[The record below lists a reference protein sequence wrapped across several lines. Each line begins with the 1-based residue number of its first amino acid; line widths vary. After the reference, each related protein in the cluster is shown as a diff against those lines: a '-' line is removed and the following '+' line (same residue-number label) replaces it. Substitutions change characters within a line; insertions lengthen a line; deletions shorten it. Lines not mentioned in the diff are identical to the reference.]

1 MRLGTMARLGLLLTC
16 ATLGAVSPA
25 LSQEKKV
32 MSATDMWGLK
42 RLSPP
47 ALSPD
52 GKSAVVT
59 VSVFDLKTDKRA
71 ADLWLFPVDGG
82 PARQLTT
89 DPAAESDA
97 VWSPDGKYIAF
108 IARRD
113 DDKAPQL
120 YILPVG
126 GGEAKRVTA
135 VPTGVRTPKWLP
147 DGRGLVFM
155 TRVWTDLSTWD
166 DQAKRLKE
174 QEESKMTAKVW
185 DKAPIAYFDRYLDD
199 RENHLYATDI
209 DGAAPRA
216 ITLGSGVS
224 VQYNEG
230 SAPFDISPDDKEIA
244 FPVNVDKVGNRPN
257 TDLFTIA
264 VTGGQATNLTPDN
277 TTGPDSNPA
286 YSPDGKYLAY
296 AKRTIYGFYGE
307 NAKLIVRERAT
318 GAARDITEGFDRS
331 AGAYAWTSD
340 SSALYGAVDDASVQR
355 VYRYDP
361 KGKEK
366 PRRVT
371 DGSTGDVTDVEV
383 AGKSLVGLRQSISAP
398 AELVA
403 IEPKSGKVR
412 DISAANA
419 QAMAGFHMGKVESV
433 TYKGANNADI
443 QMWVVYPPDFD
454 PSKKYPAM
462 MLVHGGPH
470 NAISDAFSYRWNA
483 QVFAGWGYVV
493 TWHNFHGSSGFGQ
506 AFTDSINPE
515 WGEVPYQDTMKAADW
530 LAAKPFIDK
539 DRMLAAGASYGGYL
553 TSFILGREHPFK
565 TLVIHA
571 AVYNLYTQY
580 AADFSG
586 SQARFKEFW
595 DDQDNIARNSPHM
608 QAGNFKTPTLV
619 LHGEQDLRVPI
630 NHGIE
635 LFNTLQRRGVES
647 RLVYFPDENHWVL
660 KPQNSVFW
668 YGEVE
673 RWVKAHVKPGPSA
686 PGM

>member
-1 MRLGTMARLGLLLTC
+1 MRFGSFARVGLLL
-16 ATLGAVSPA
+16 GAASVALAAPA
-25 LSQEKKV
+25 LAQQKKV
-32 MSATDMWGLK
+32 MSAADMWGLK
-42 RLSPP
+42 RVASP

-52 GKSAVVT
+52 GKSAVVS
-59 VSVFDLKTDKRA
+59 VSIFDLKTDKRA

-89 DPAAESDA
+89 DPAAEADA

-108 IARRD
+108 TAKRD
-113 DDKAPQL
+113 DDKAPQI
-120 YILPVG
+120 YVLPVG
-126 GGEAKRVTA
+126 GGEAKRVTS
-135 VPTGVRTPKWLP
+135 VPTGARTPKWLA
-147 DGRGLVFM
+147 DGKGLVFM
-155 TRVWTDLSTWD
+155 SRVWTDLPTWD
-166 DQAKRLKE
+166 DQAKRLKDR
-174 QEESKMTAKVW
+174 EETKMSAKVW
-185 DKAPIAYFDRYLDD
+185 DKAPIAYFDHYLDD

-230 SAPFDISPDDKEIA
+230 GAPFDISPDGKEIA
-244 FPVNVDKVGNRPN
+244 FPVNVDKVGNRLN
-257 TDLFTIA
+257 IDLFTIA
-264 VTGGQATNLTPDN
+264 VAGGTATNITPDN
-277 TTGPDSNPA
+277 KTGPDSNPVYA
-286 YSPDGKYLAY
+286 PDGKSLAY
-296 AKRTIYGFYGE
+296 NQRTIFGFYGE
-307 NAKLIVRERAT
+307 NAKLIVRDRAT
-318 GAARDITEGFDRS
+318 GATRNITDGFDRS
-331 AGAYAWTSD
+331 ASDFSWTDD

-366 PRRVT
+366 PRRIT

-383 AGKSLVGLRQSISAP
+383 AGKSLVALRQSISAP

-403 IEPKSGKVR
+403 IDARSGKIR

-419 QAMAGFHMGKVESV
+419 QTLAGFQMGKVESV

-443 QMWVVYPPDFD
+443 QMWVVYPPNFD
-454 PSKKYPAM
+454 PAKKYPAM

-470 NAISDAFSYRWNA
+470 NAITDAFSYRWNA

-539 DRMLAAGASYGGYL
+539 NRLLAAGASYGGYL
-553 TSFILGREHPFK
+553 NSFILGREHPFK

-571 AVYNLYTQY
+571 PVYNLYTQY

-595 DDQDNIARNSPHM
+595 DDQANIARNSPHM
-608 QAGNFKTPTLV
+608 QAGNFKTPSLI

-673 RWVKAHVKPGPSA
+673 RWTKAHVTPGPA
-686 PGM
+686 N

>member
-1 MRLGTMARLGLLLTC
+1 MGFGCFARVGLLLGV
-16 ATLGAVSPA
+16 ASVAFAAPVMA
-25 LSQEKKV
+25 QEKKV
-32 MSATDMWGLK
+32 MTATDMWGLK
-42 RLSPP
+42 RVASP

-52 GKSAVVT
+52 GKSAVVS

-89 DPAAESDA
+89 DPAAEADA

-108 IARRD
+108 TAKRD
-113 DDKAPQL
+113 DDKAPQI
-120 YILPVG
+120 YVLPVG
-126 GGEAKRVTA
+126 GGEAKRVTT
-135 VPTGVRTPKWLP
+135 VPTGARTPKWLA
-147 DGRGLVFM
+147 DGKGLVFM
-155 TRVWTDLSTWD
+155 SRVWTDLSTWD
-166 DQAKRLKE
+166 DQAKRLKDR
-174 QEESKMTAKVW
+174 EESKMTARVW
-185 DKAPIAYFDRYLDD
+185 DKAPIAYFDHYLDD
-199 RENHLYATDI
+199 RQNHLYTTDI

-230 SAPFDISPDDKEIA
+230 GAPFDISPDGKEIA

-257 TDLFTIA
+257 IDLFTIA
-264 VTGGQATNLTPDN
+264 VAGGAATNITPDN
-277 TTGPDSNPA
+277 KTGPDSNPV
-286 YSPDGKYLAY
+286 YSPDGKSLAY
-296 AKRTIYGFYGE
+296 NQRTIFGFYGE
-307 NAKLIVRERAT
+307 NAKLMVRDRAT
-318 GAARDITEGFDRS
+318 GATRNITDGFDRS
-331 AGAYAWTSD
+331 ASDFSWTDD
-340 SSALYGAVDDASVQR
+340 SAALYGAVDDASVQR

-383 AGKSLVGLRQSISAP
+383 AGKSLVALRQSISAP

-403 IEPKSGKVR
+403 IDARSGKIR

-419 QAMAGFHMGKVESV
+419 QTLAGFQMGKVESV

-443 QMWVVYPPDFD
+443 QMWVVYPPNFD
-454 PSKKYPAM
+454 PNKKYPAM

-470 NAISDAFSYRWNA
+470 NAITDAFSYRWNA

-530 LAAKPFIDK
+530 LASKPFIDK

-595 DDQDNIARNSPHM
+595 DDQANIARNSPHM
-608 QAGNFKTPTLV
+608 QAGNFKTPSLI

-668 YGEVE
+668 YSEVE
-673 RWVKAHVKPGPSA
+673 RWTKAHVAPGPTN
-686 PGM
+686 

>member
-1 MRLGTMARLGLLLTC
+1 MGFGCFVRVGLL
-16 ATLGAVSPA
+16 LGAVSVAFAAPA
-25 LSQEKKV
+25 MAQEKKV
-32 MSATDMWGLK
+32 MTATDMWGLK
-42 RLSPP
+42 RVTSP

-52 GKSAVVT
+52 GKAAVVT

-89 DPAAESDA
+89 DPAAEADA

-108 IARRD
+108 TAKRD
-113 DDKAPQL
+113 DDKAPQI
-120 YILPVG
+120 YVLPVG
-126 GGEAKRVTA
+126 GGEAKRVTT
-135 VPTGVRTPKWLP
+135 VPTGARTPKWLA
-147 DGRGLVFM
+147 DGKGLVFM
-155 TRVWTDLSTWD
+155 TRVWADLSTWD
-166 DQAKRLKE
+166 DQAKRLKDR
-174 QEESKMTAKVW
+174 EESKMSARVW
-185 DKAPIAYFDRYLDD
+185 DKAPIAYFDHYLDD
-199 RENHLYATDI
+199 RQNHLYVTDI

-230 SAPFDISPDDKEIA
+230 GAPFDISPDGKEIA

-257 TDLFTIA
+257 VDLFTIA
-264 VTGGQATNLTPDN
+264 VSGGAATNITPDN
-277 TTGPDSNPA
+277 KTGPDSNPV
-286 YSPDGKYLAY
+286 YSPDGKWLAY
-296 AKRTIYGFYGE
+296 NQRTIFGFYGE
-307 NAKLIVRERAT
+307 NAKLIVRDRAT
-318 GAARDITEGFDRS
+318 GTTRNITDGFDRS
-331 AGAYAWTSD
+331 ASDFSWTDD
-340 SSALYGAVDDASVQR
+340 SAALYGAVDDASVQR

-366 PRRVT
+366 PRRIT

-383 AGKSLVGLRQSISAP
+383 AGKSLVALRQSISAP

-403 IEPKSGKVR
+403 IDARSGKIR

-419 QAMAGFHMGKVESV
+419 QALAGFQMGKVESV

-443 QMWVVYPPDFD
+443 QMWVVYPPNFD
-454 PSKKYPAM
+454 PAKKYPSM

-470 NAISDAFSYRWNA
+470 NAITDAFSYRWNA

-515 WGEVPYQDTMKAADW
+515 WGEVPYQDTMKAAEW

-553 TSFILGREHPFK
+553 NSFILGREHPFK

-571 AVYNLYTQY
+571 PVYNLYTQY

-595 DDQDNIARNSPHM
+595 DDQATIARNSPHM
-608 QAGNFKTPTLV
+608 QAGNFKTPSLI

-668 YGEVE
+668 YSEVE
-673 RWVKAHVKPGPSA
+673 RWTRAHVTPGPA
-686 PGM
+686 N

>member
-16 ATLGAVSPA
+16 ATVGFAAPVLA
-25 LSQEKKV
+25 QEKKV
-32 MSATDMWGLK
+32 MSAADIWGMK
-42 RLSPP
+42 RIASP

-52 GKSAVVT
+52 GKSAVVS

-97 VWSPDGKYIAF
+97 VWSPDGQYIAF
-108 IARRD
+108 TAKRD

-120 YILPVG
+120 YVLPVA
-126 GGEAKRVTA
+126 GGEAKRVTT
-135 VPTGVRTPKWLP
+135 VPTGARTPKWLP
-147 DGRGLVFM
+147 DGKGLVFM
-155 TRVWTDLSTWD
+155 TRVWADLATWD
-166 DQAKRLKE
+166 DQAKRLKDR
-174 QEESKMTAKVW
+174 EESKMTARVW
-185 DKAPIAYFDRYLDD
+185 DKAPIAYFDHYLDD

-216 ITLGSGVS
+216 ITFGSGVS

-230 SAPFDISPDDKEIA
+230 SAPFDIAPDGKEIA

-257 TDLFTIA
+257 IDLFTIA
-264 VTGGQATNLTPDN
+264 VTGGKPSNLTPDN

-296 AKRTIYGFYGE
+296 AKRTIFGFYGE
-307 NAKLIVRERAT
+307 NAKLMVRDRAT
-318 GAARDITEGFDRS
+318 GSARDITEGFDRS
-331 AGAYAWTSD
+331 AGNYAWTGD
-340 SSALYGAVDDASVQR
+340 SAALYGAVDDASVQR

-366 PRRVT
+366 PRRIT

-403 IEPKSGKVR
+403 IDARSGKMR
-412 DISAANA
+412 DLSAANA
-419 QAMAGFHMGKVESV
+419 QALAGFQMGKVESV

-443 QMWVVYPPDFD
+443 QMWVVYPPNFD

-462 MLVHGGPH
+462 VLVHGGPH
-470 NAISDAFSYRWNA
+470 NAITDAFSYRWNA

-515 WGEVPYQDTMKAADW
+515 WGEMPYQDTMKAADW
-530 LAAKPFIDK
+530 LASKPFIDK

-571 AVYNLYTQY
+571 PVYNLYTQY
-580 AADFSG
+580 AADFAG

-595 DDQDNIARNSPHM
+595 DDQENIARNSPHM
-608 QAGNFKTPTLV
+608 QAGNFKTPSLI

-673 RWVKAHVKPGPSA
+673 RWVKAKVKPGPA
-686 PGM
+686 N